1 MQQLRIILGD
11 SDDAF
16 ISTARQLL
24 IELGHIV
31 IDADDS
37 GTMLLRKIRTLN
49 PDVVIVD
56 VNMKGI
62 SGFEIS
68 SIVEGEGICPCIVT
82 FKNSPFEYS
91 IKLEQKLVYAYIQ
104 KPVNITTL
112 SYTVDNAYFNFKKMM
127 GFQKSLNERKTI
139 EKAKGLL
146 MEKYK
151 MNESKAY
158 EYMRKKSMEKSTS
171 MYKISRAIIE
181 IIKKNDKK

>member
-31 IDADDS
+31 IDTDDS

-104 KPVNITTL
+104 KPINITTL

-181 IIKKNDKK
+181 IIKKKDKK

>member
-11 SDDAF
+11 SDEAF

-24 IELGHIV
+24 IELGHNV
-31 IDADDS
+31 IDTDKS
-37 GTMLLRKIRTLN
+37 GTLLLRKIRTLN

-82 FKNSPFEYS
+82 FKSSPFEYS

-104 KPVNITTL
+104 KPVNISAL
-112 SYTVDNAYFNFKKMM
+112 SYTIDNAYFNFKKII
-127 GFQKSLNERKTI
+127 GFQKSLSERKTI

-146 MEKYK
+146 MEKYN

-158 EYMRKKSMEKSTS
+158 EYLRKKSMEKSTS
-171 MYKISRAIIE
+171 LYKISRAIIE
-181 IIKKNDKK
+181 IIEKKDKK